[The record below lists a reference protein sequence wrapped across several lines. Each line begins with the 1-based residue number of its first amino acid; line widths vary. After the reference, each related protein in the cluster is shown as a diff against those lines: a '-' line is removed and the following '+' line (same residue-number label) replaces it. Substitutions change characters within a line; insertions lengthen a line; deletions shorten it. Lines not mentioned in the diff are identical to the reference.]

1 MSQANLDQLNNTI
14 LTNLGP
20 DVNQSTVDQI
30 RKAFTALSDA
40 DQTQMLQTLSQAAG
54 QDVNAPGLLSKG
66 LNPFGSS
73 GNQISEANLQSFLNT
88 VTTNAG
94 GTTTTPSSA
103 QTAANTAPITSAT
116 AVGAQ
121 LSEKTDQGPSYGTA
135 VMGTGATS
143 FATGQPLA
151 QYDAQGH
158 AINQAEG
165 FNEQLQAYYD
175 SEFSYAGN
183 DINQLAQ
190 LSGTDPQMLQQQYAQ
205 YQQGI
210 ATAKAQW
217 TGHGALP
224 DMQPPSMLT
233 LPQFA
238 QSKAQSMVGSWA
250 AVMEAIGLVWQ
261 SQTESALPTDLAA
274 QIITALNKMPSDQK
288 QNVLYLAMQYMANAA
303 SSAGNVSV
311 RDQTGS
317 LTAAMLGALP
327 SSILGFSG
335 GTGGV
340 GTGTLTTAG
349 IVGTALGESPF
360 LVKQQTTA
368 AIQQAF
374 ESALHRAPTAA
385 DLAALGSNPTD
396 IQIRQ
401 YIDAQPVP
409 GTSMTYGTYSAVS
422 NELTTQWQEYFGRD
436 PTQKELLWAVGKS
449 PEDITSFINN
459 SQSSIPG
466 LTIGR
471 KNDYESFID
480 SLGTSGASSTTHAFS
495 GTLDDSLIKDLHSQV
510 TAASTGKASPGAM

>member
-20 DVNQSTVDQI
+20 DVQQSTVQQI
-30 RKAFTALSDA
+30 RAAFIKLNDT
-40 DQTQMLQTLSQAAG
+40 DQTAMLQTIGQQAS
-54 QDVNAPGLLSKG
+54 QDVNAPGIVSKG
-66 LNPFGSS
+66 LNPFQSS
-73 GNQISEANLQSFLNT
+73 GNPISQANLQQMLTT
-88 VTTNAG
+88 VTTNSG
-94 GTTTTPSSA
+94 GSTPGSTSSA
-103 QTAANTAPITSAT
+103 QTTANQTPITNAT

-121 LSEKTDQGPSYGTA
+121 LSEKTDQGPSYGTP

-143 FATGQPLA
+143 PQTGQPLGGSSA
-151 QYDAQGH
+151 
-158 AINQAEG
+158 G

-175 SEFSYAGN
+175 QEFSNAGTDVN
-183 DINQLAQ
+183 TLAQ
-190 LSGTDPQMLQQQYAQ
+190 LAGTDPAMLQQQYQQ

-210 ATAKAQW
+210 TAAKASY
-217 TGHGALP
+217 TGHGALSTDP
-224 DMQPPSMLT
+224 QALQPLT
-233 LPQFA
+233 LSQFA
-238 QSKAQSMVGSWA
+238 QSKAQSMVGPWG

-261 SQTESALPTDLAA
+261 SQTQSTLPPGLAQ
-274 QIITALNKMPSDQK
+274 QIITALNGMPSDQK

-303 SSAGNVSV
+303 SSAGNTSV

-317 LTAAMLGALP
+317 LTASMLAALP

-349 IVGTALGESPF
+349 IVGTALGSAPF
-360 LVKQQTTA
+360 LVGEQTTA

-374 ESALHRAPTAA
+374 ETKLHRAPTAA
-385 DLAALGSNPTD
+385 DVAALGSNPTD
-396 IQIRQ
+396 IQISQ

-409 GTSMTYGTYSAVS
+409 GTSMNYGTYSAVS
-422 NELTTQWQEYFGRD
+422 SELTTQWQEYFGRD
-436 PTQKELLWAVGKS
+436 PSKQELLWAVGKS

-466 LTIGR
+466 MTIGR
-471 KNDYESFID
+471 KNDYSSFID

-495 GTLDDSLIKDLHSQV
+495 GTLDDSLIKELHSQV
-510 TAASTGKASPGAM
+510 TAASTGTASPGKM